1 MNPVFLEKMFEFYLL
16 EDAYFSDITTDAI
29 SQGAI
34 NTARI
39 TAKEDFILAGAV
51 FLEPLFKILKEP
63 FDIKIFKQDG
73 ELIKKGEI
81 IAKVT
86 SKDYSLL
93 YIERIC
99 LNMMQRM
106 SGIAT
111 KTRILSNL
119 IKNYKAKIVDTRKT
133 TPGFRFFEKYAVR
146 IGGGLN
152 HRMGLFDAVLIKD
165 NHIKDAGGITSAI
178 EQARLNTSFTSK
190 IEIECENES
199 MVEEAVNANA
209 DIIMLDNMNIKDMKE
224 VIDRFE
230 GKAIFEASGN
240 IDKNNIKNVAATG
253 VDFISMG
260 ALTHHSLWVD
270 INMKME

>member
-29 SQGAI
+29 SQGTI
-34 NTARI
+34 KTARI
-39 TAKEDFILAGAV
+39 TAKEDFILAGTV

-73 ELIKKGEI
+73 EWIKKGEI

-111 KTRILSNL
+111 KTRNLSNL

-165 NHIKDAGGITSAI
+165 NHIKDAGGVTSAI
-178 EQARLNTSFTSK
+178 EQARMNTSFTAK
-190 IEIECENES
+190 IEVECENKS
-199 MVEEAVNANA
+199 MVEEAVNADA
-209 DIIMLDNMNIKDMKE
+209 DIIMLDNMSIKDMKE

-240 IDKNNIKNVAATG
+240 IDKNNIKDVAAAG